1 MSAYDHRFSV
11 LALDGRDI
19 SDWADATD
27 ALQINSTD
35 DVGTLTRGINRAVFV
50 STNKN
55 GAQLVI
61 NLLQNSPDSK
71 YLQDRLKSQGNLK
84 THYPIQGYYKD
95 TVNGDEIKLING
107 WITTKPNYVR
117 GNGHN
122 NMQWTIVFEDEER
135 NLTEGRN

>member
-19 SDWADATD
+19 SDWADAAD

>member
-11 LALDGRDI
+11 LVLDGRDI

-55 GAQLVI
+55 GAQLIV